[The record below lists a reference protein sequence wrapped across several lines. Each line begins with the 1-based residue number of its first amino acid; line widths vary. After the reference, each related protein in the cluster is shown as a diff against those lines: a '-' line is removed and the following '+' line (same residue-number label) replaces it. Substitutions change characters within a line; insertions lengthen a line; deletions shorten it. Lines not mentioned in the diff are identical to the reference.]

1 MKNILVTGAAGQIG
15 TELVTTLRQ
24 RYGKD
29 AVIIATGR
37 RTQLPAYIKNSGPF
51 CYLNVLDRNQLEET
65 AFENNV
71 DTIYHMASIL
81 SAVGE
86 QKPQL
91 AWDINMNGLYNVLE
105 VARTYDISVMW
116 PSSIAAFGPDT
127 PKVNTPN
134 DTILRP
140 TTIYGVTKVAGELLA
155 EYYYRKYEVDIRSVR
170 YPGIISSETPPGGGT
185 TDYAVAIYYDA
196 VQKGA
201 YTCFVRE
208 DTVLP
213 MMYMPDAIKGLI
225 DLSEAENSRLTHRIF
240 NIGSMSFS
248 AGTLAESIKEI
259 IPEFTIDYKPDFRQA
274 IADSWPQSVD
284 DSVARKEWNW
294 DPEYDLSKMT
304 RDMIDKL
311 REKFTRTDG
320 F

>member
-15 TELVTTLRQ
+15 TELVTSLRQ
-24 RYGKD
+24 RYGKN
-29 AVIIATGR
+29 AIVIATGR
-37 RTQLPAYIKNSGPF
+37 RTQLPAYIKNTGPF
-51 CYLNVLDRNQLEET
+51 SYLNVLDRNQLEEL
-65 AFENNV
+65 AFENNI

-105 VARTYDISVMW
+105 VARTYNISVLW
-116 PSSIAAFGPDT
+116 PSSIAVFGPDT
-127 PKVNTPN
+127 PKLNTPN
-134 DTILRP
+134 DTILKP
-140 TTIYGVTKVAGELLA
+140 TTIYGISKVAGELLA
-155 EYYYRKYEVDIRSVR
+155 EYYFHKFSVDVRSVR

-196 VQKGA
+196 VQKGS

-208 DTVLP
+208 DTTLP
-213 MMYMPDAIKGLI
+213 MIYMPDAIKGLI
-225 DLSEAENSRLTHRIF
+225 DLAEADNAQLTHRIF

-248 AGTLAESIKEI
+248 AGKLADSIKEL
-259 IPEFTIDYKPDFRQA
+259 IPDFTIQYKPDFRQE

-284 DSVARKEWNW
+284 DSFARSEWKW
-294 DPEYDLSKMT
+294 DPKYDLPKMT
-304 RDMIDKL
+304 RDMIDRLQK
-311 REKFTRTDG
+311 KFNKEEN

>member
-15 TELVTTLRQ
+15 TELVTALRQ

-29 AVIIATGR
+29 AVVIATGR
-37 RTQLPAYIKNSGPF
+37 RTQLPTYIKNSGPF

-65 AFENNV
+65 AFENNI

-81 SAVGE
+81 SAIGE

-127 PKVNTPN
+127 PKMNTPN

-140 TTIYGVTKVAGELLA
+140 ATMYGVTKVAGELLA
-155 EYYYRKYEVDIRSVR
+155 EYYYHKYGVDVRSVR

-196 VQKGA
+196 VQKGS

-225 DLSEAENSRLTHRIF
+225 ELAEVDNAQLKHRVF

-248 AGTLAESIKEI
+248 AGALAQSIKEL
-259 IPEFTIDYKPDFRQA
+259 IPEFTIEYKPDFRQA

-284 DSVARKEWNW
+284 DSVARTEWNW
-294 DPEYDLSKMT
+294 DPEFDLTKMT
-304 RDMIDKL
+304 KDMLEKLQTKFDK
-311 REKFTRTDG
+311 DQG

>member
-15 TELVTTLRQ
+15 TELVTALRQ
-24 RYGKD
+24 HYGKD
-29 AVIIATGR
+29 AVVIATGR

-51 CYLNVLDRNQLEET
+51 CYLNVMDRNQLEET

-116 PSSIAAFGPDT
+116 PSSIAVFGPDT

-155 EYYYRKYEVDIRSVR
+155 NYYYHKYGVDVRSVR

-196 VQKGA
+196 VQQGS

-225 DLSEAENSRLTHRIF
+225 DLAEADNAKLKHRIF

-248 AGTLAESIKEI
+248 VGTLAQSIKEI
-259 IPEFTIDYKPDFRQA
+259 IPDFTIDYKPDFRQA

-284 DSVARKEWNW
+284 DSVARAEWNW
-294 DPEYDLSKMT
+294 DPEYDLAKMT
-304 RDMIDKL
+304 KDMIEKL
-311 REKFTRTDG
+311 REKFTKDTG

>member
-1 MKNILVTGAAGQIG
+1 MNNILVTGAAGQIG
-15 TELVTTLRQ
+15 TELVTALRQ

-29 AVIIATGR
+29 AVVIATGR

-51 CYLNVLDRNQLEET
+51 CYLNVLDKNQIEET

-140 TTIYGVTKVAGELLA
+140 TTIYGVSKVAGELLA
-155 EYYYRKYEVDIRSVR
+155 EYYFQKFGVDVRSVR

-196 VQKGA
+196 VQKGS
-201 YTCFVRE
+201 YSCFVRE
-208 DTVLP
+208 DTILP
-213 MMYMPDAIKGLI
+213 MMYMPDAIKALV
-225 DLSEAENSRLTHRIF
+225 DLAEADNSRLTHRVY

-248 AGTLAESIKEI
+248 AGTLAESIKEL
-259 IPEFTIDYKPDFRQA
+259 IPDFTVKYKPDFRQE

-284 DSVARKEWNW
+284 DSLARSEWNW
-294 DPEYDLSKMT
+294 EPKYDLHKMT
-304 RDMIDKL
+304 KEMIGKLEAKFSKDKD
-311 REKFTRTDG
+311 F
-320 F
+320 